1 MDEYLGT
8 SRAVEHPQG
17 GLNSVKTFVADKLD
31 EAAQGIRNKT
41 AQGTVAED
49 GRAQVGT
56 HAADWLE
63 KASGSVRRFEPERVK
78 ENVQREMRQNPGR
91 TLLIAAAT
99 GIVLGAFL
107 RRR

>member
-1 MDEYLGT
+1 MNDYLGT
-8 SRAVEHPQG
+8 SQPVEHPQG

-41 AQGTVAED
+41 AHGTFVED
-49 GRAQVGT
+49 GKAQMGT
-56 HAADWLE
+56 HAAEWLE

-91 TLLIAAAT
+91 SLLIAAAT
-99 GIVLGAFL
+99 GIVLGALL